1 MSHTGGNEDFTVPN
15 QSQLNNLMEG
25 CFVRVHDDKDYYW
38 VEIDE
43 VDKSGSLAGIIQ
55 AKLEGNTGSDHLND
69 QSRVCFTRDQV
80 THVGCD
86 RFCFC

>member
-1 MSHTGGNEDFTVPN
+1 MSTGFQVPN

-25 CFVRVHDDKDYYW
+25 CFVRVKDDKDCYW
-38 VEIDE
+38 VELDE
-43 VDKSGSLAGIIQ
+43 VGDQRLTGVIHAE
-55 AKLEGNTGSDHLND
+55 LEESDCQGGLQD
-69 QSRVCFTRDQV
+69 QKRVCFQRDQV